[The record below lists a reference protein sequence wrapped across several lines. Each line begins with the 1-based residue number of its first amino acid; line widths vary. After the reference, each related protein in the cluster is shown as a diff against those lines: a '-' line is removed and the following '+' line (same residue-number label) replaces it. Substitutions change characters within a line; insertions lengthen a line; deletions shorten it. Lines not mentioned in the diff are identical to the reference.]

1 MLSLCNRAPRTAAQK
16 PTKRAPTGPLH
27 QKARVLPRFAPQ
39 CQNDTQGPKRLN
51 HRDARLFLW
60 ERRCTQPLLPSPDD
74 HMQNHTVGPPR
85 AAASGHLCVLPH
97 AQSFF
102 RMGQEAASEPTP
114 HPIEIES
121 PFQSPCSVQEGSYRF
136 PMKDGCAGGN
146 QHAKYRGHDRGRAHR
161 ADRSLRTM
169 RQPFAWLSQKRT
181 IPHSHDRM
189 PCPADTS

>member
-1 MLSLCNRAPRTAAQK
+1 MRK
-16 PTKRAPTGPLH
+16 PTTRALADLLH

-39 CQNDTQGPKRLN
+39 CQNDTQGPKRSN

-60 ERRCTQPLLPSPDD
+60 ERRRTQPLLPSPDD
-74 HMQNHTVGPPR
+74 HMQNHTVGPLR

-97 AQSFF
+97 VQSFF

-121 PFQSPCSVQEGSYRF
+121 PFQSPCSAQEGSYRF
-136 PMKDGCAGGN
+136 PMKDGCAGEN
-146 QHAKYRGHDRGRAHR
+146 QRAKCRGHDRGRAHR

-169 RQPFAWLSQKRT
+169 RQPSAWLSQKRT
-181 IPHSHDRM
+181 ITRSHDRM
-189 PCPADTS
+189 LCPSDTS